1 MRSGGLSIRRNDTGE
16 LVKSLKHK
24 TLLERLAG
32 YFRGK
37 ESKSYPSDGYGLLA
51 RKHVNVVEHVYIGKE
66 SRDSKESL
74 LEETSDIIGHYT
86 DSDTPEYSRTGVAGL
101 VATVG
106 AAALARRTGI
116 PRRTL
121 NDSKHGAKPSG
132 RTRRAIL
139 ARMRPESVDNGPE
152 PLCDKVCERIRAYGP
167 ARLARES
174 KVGVLLL
181 FTTLNHRHHPLK
193 RSHSR
198 SDTVQHVVDSP
209 PPP

>member
-1 MRSGGLSIRRNDTGE
+1 VKLTSAVSGIFFRR
-16 LVKSLKHK
+16 
-24 TLLERLAG
+24 
-32 YFRGK
+32 K
-37 ESKSYPSDGYGLLA
+37 ESKSYPANGYGLLA
-51 RKHVNVVEHVYIGKE
+51 RKHVNVVEHLYIGKA
-66 SRDSKESL
+66 SRDIKESL
-74 LEETSDIIGHYT
+74 LEETGDIIGHYT

-174 KVGVLLL
+174 KVGRR
-181 FTTLNHRHHPLK
+181 TIYDMLNRSIPRVETLK
-193 RSHSR
+193 RVMAVIEGGR
-198 SDTVQHVVDSP
+198 AGP
-209 PPP
+209 EAP